1 MISMKCSF
9 YLKPLTLLH
18 LYCQENHFNAN
29 STEFFVLTSQI
40 KNNLRACWWK
50 VVFPNNPYPV
60 MSAVFTLCSGL
71 IIIGESPHGSLTTG
85 DKYCRTLTEENEEK
99 KWLFFPHRMDRRK
112 LCIEFRSVES
122 WQYFTSHKCTDDV
135 TFRTLIDLYW
145 DDLSLDSIWVKT
157 PFLIISL
164 RVVWVEY

>member
-1 MISMKCSF
+1 MLLISKTFDSF
-9 YLKPLTLLH
+9 TFILSWKSFKREFYWILTR
-18 LYCQENHFNAN
+18 
-29 STEFFVLTSQI
+29 QI
-40 KNNLRACWWK
+40 KNNPRTCWWK

-85 DKYCRTLTEENEEK
+85 DKYCGTLTEENEEK

-157 PFLIISL
+157 PFLIISF